1 MGTITTVN
9 GTINRHKYIEILED
23 NLWPVIARHFPEQD
37 FISGRQR
44 SRAIHRANDVK
55 NYKEENHIN
64 CLEWPAQSPD
74 LNVIENVWLKLK
86 IRLQQRVEVLNTADE
101 LSAAIKDIWENLSV
115 DYIQGLYHSIPKR
128 LRKVLKVKGEM
139 TQYWVKVSIN
149 LLVAKLDAWMPPS
162 WILPVNY
169 GTALY
174 MFSMLLGCMF
184 SK

>member
-1 MGTITTVN
+1 MACDCET
-9 GTINRHKYIEILED
+9 
-23 NLWPVIARHFPEQD
+23 F
-37 FISGRQR
+37 
-44 SRAIHRANDVK
+44 SRASCLFQDDNAPIHRANDVK
-55 NYKEENHIN
+55 NYKEENQIN

-139 TQYWVKVSIN
+139 TKY
-149 LLVAKLDAWMPPS
+149 
-162 WILPVNY
+162 
-169 GTALY
+169 
-174 MFSMLLGCMF
+174 
-184 SK
+184 